1 MTRDTRA
8 DYIGHGDAFAA
19 YSAAMRRSPSAIIRA
34 MVDPHAPDENPSN
47 GTDDTA
53 PFRGN
58 VGVFIG
64 GVADNHALIPPNVD
78 YQGNL
83 PVKQQPR
90 VTHVNPWDA
99 PEKL

>member
-19 YSAAMRRSPSAIIRA
+19 YSAAMRRTPSAIIRS
-34 MVDPHAPDENPSN
+34 MVDPHAPDENPGN
-47 GTDDTA
+47 GLDDTA
-53 PFRGN
+53 PYFGN
-58 VGVFIG
+58 TGLFDSHI
-64 GVADNHALIPPNVD
+64 AANHPLIPPNVD

-83 PVKQQPR
+83 PVKQQPKIM
-90 VTHVNPWDA
+90 HINPWES